1 MIGSHLMWIFLQL
14 SAVVI
19 ALPDSRLTGNL
30 DGGVALSGVGS
41 AWSKSFKMNAPKPP
55 FVRLL
60 VRGGSLRMRL
70 RASDGLEPRLF

>member
-30 DGGVALSGVGS
+30 DGGVALSGQTSHHGAVPFDTKGTS
-41 AWSKSFKMNAPKPP
+41 SELCIVLQVLAPLGP
-55 FVRLL
+55 
-60 VRGGSLRMRL
+60 SLSR
-70 RASDGLEPRLF
+70 